1 VTDVHTDFVE
11 PPELVRDRL
20 LYAARVLD
28 DPEKVIAC
36 HDCGLRT
43 RRWEVAFEKEKALVK
58 GAELARREFSGR

>member
-1 VTDVHTDFVE
+1 
-11 PPELVRDRL
+11 
-20 LYAARVLD
+20 
-28 DPEKVIAC
+28 VIAC